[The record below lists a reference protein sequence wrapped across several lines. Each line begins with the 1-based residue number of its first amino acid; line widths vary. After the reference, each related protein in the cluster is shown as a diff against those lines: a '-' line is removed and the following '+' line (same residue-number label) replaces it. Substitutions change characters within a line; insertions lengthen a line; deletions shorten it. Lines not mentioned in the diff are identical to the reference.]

1 MNRLLNSPQLNRL
14 RDFMMTGKYMMLLFA
29 VGAVFAAFEWN
40 VAGVLVFACII
51 SATLVICE
59 DLLAT
64 FMPFMITCLI
74 AAKCYNSYSTFIQYK
89 SLGVIIALCLIAHFV
104 LYWKKPDTKGA
115 LTKPMIFVSI
125 AVVLG
130 GVGFISKEEYFSP
143 VSLVYILTLGFA
155 MVVLY
160 WMFYT
165 YLTVRRDYSLIEK
178 VTLIMVIAGC
188 FASFV
193 TIAFYMMNIDEVIET
208 RDLLY
213 MQWRNNYSTFLMLS
227 IPFAF
232 LRGHKK
238 PYSIMLGFF
247 FYFCILLTGSRG
259 GLVFGAVEMAMC
271 CLLFILYDKRRRLTY
286 IAICAC
292 LAFALLIFSR
302 EFFSFFGSTFD
313 RLLSAINGVLIGEQQ
328 EVRYY
333 QYIRGI
339 QDFLN
344 NPILGTGIGYM
355 GNRDVY
361 AGADFSIAWYH
372 CELIQIPAS
381 FGIVGIAAYAYQF
394 IKRNILL
401 WKKPTMFNMTVFL
414 SYISLEL
421 MSLVNPGIF
430 SPIPYLL
437 IVTMF
442 FAIVERC
449 NVGTV
454 QKIISTKSSDKS
466 EEDDE
471 LEGTAL
477 PEATDTTS
485 EAQPSKATEKKDAE
499 TEPEKVSVGAPKD
512 ADE

>member
-1 MNRLLNSPQLNRL
+1 
-14 RDFMMTGKYMMLLFA
+14 
-29 VGAVFAAFEWN
+29 
-40 VAGVLVFACII
+40 
-51 SATLVICE
+51 
-59 DLLAT
+59 
-64 FMPFMITCLI
+64 
-74 AAKCYNSYSTFIQYK
+74 
-89 SLGVIIALCLIAHFV
+89 
-104 LYWKKPDTKGA
+104 
-115 LTKPMIFVSI
+115 
-125 AVVLG
+125 
-130 GVGFISKEEYFSP
+130 
-143 VSLVYILTLGFA
+143 
-155 MVVLY
+155 
-160 WMFYT
+160 
-165 YLTVRRDYSLIEK
+165 
-178 VTLIMVIAGC
+178 
-188 FASFV
+188 
-193 TIAFYMMNIDEVIET
+193 MMNIDEVIET

-485 EAQPSKATEKKDAE
+485 EAQPSKATEKKNAE
-499 TEPEKVSVGAPKD
+499 TEPEKVSVGTPKD
-512 ADE
+512 TE